1 MKFFGSCHWAVVST
15 KPGDL
20 YDDGKP
26 RTSCTAIFCY
36 HYLAEEFIEKVIP
49 AETRD
54 RFQIVRME
62 ELNNNVIF

>member
-15 KPGDL
+15 KPGKF

-26 RTSCTAIFCY
+26 RTSCTAIFLY
-36 HYLAEEFIEKVIP
+36 PHLAEEFIEKIIP

-62 ELNNNVIF
+62 ELDNNVIF